1 MLQKAPLFLIL
12 LIIGTCFRKSHAALG
27 GDKCD
32 IPAVGSGPGA
42 SSTCTSTEN
51 GFCLLDHLTVT
62 GNSPVTAVQFD
73 GKCVCYYGYSGPK
86 CATKTPTTSNSKSN
100 TGTLLSAAALS
111 ALAAYYLSQNSNKD
125 GYYYYKY

>member
-1 MLQKAPLFLIL
+1 MLTAGPDSTRCLAPILPDSALISD
-12 LIIGTCFRKSHAALG
+12 IQSVCISGFRKSHAALG

-86 CATKTPTTSNSKSN
+86 CATKSTFSFIYSIHYRRAKR
-100 TGTLLSAAALS
+100 
-111 ALAAYYLSQNSNKD
+111 
-125 GYYYYKY
+125 